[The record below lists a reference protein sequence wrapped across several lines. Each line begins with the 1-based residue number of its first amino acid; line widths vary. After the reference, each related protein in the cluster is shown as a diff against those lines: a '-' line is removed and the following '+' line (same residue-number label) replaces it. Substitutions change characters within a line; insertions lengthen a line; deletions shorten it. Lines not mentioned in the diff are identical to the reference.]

1 MLRLFLLA
9 LLVSIT
15 YGKANY
21 IVHIVDLLDSRF
33 QLPTVKWTIMQST
46 KASRKQGKVSITYG
60 KANYRIAI
68 FEELF
73 DARFNY
79 LR

>member
-1 MLRLFLLA
+1 
-9 LLVSIT
+9 
-15 YGKANY
+15 
-21 IVHIVDLLDSRF
+21 
-33 QLPTVKWTIMQST
+33 MQST

>member
-1 MLRLFLLA
+1 MDKTSLQGLFQLPTVKRTMKLLSMQRRVDIK
-9 LLVSIT
+9 VSIT

-33 QLPTVKWTIMQST
+33 QLPTVKRT
-46 KASRKQGKVSITYG
+46 AESI
-60 KANYRIAI
+60 KKS
-68 FEELF
+68 FEQLG
-73 DARFNY
+73 FNY

>member
-33 QLPTVKWTIMQST
+33 QLPTVK
-46 KASRKQGKVSITYG
+46 
-60 KANYRIAI
+60 
-68 FEELF
+68 
-73 DARFNY
+73 
-79 LR
+79 

>member
-1 MLRLFLLA
+1 MQRRVDIK
-9 LLVSIT
+9 VSIT

-33 QLPTVKWTIMQST
+33 QLPTVKRT
-46 KASRKQGKVSITYG
+46 AESI
-60 KANYRIAI
+60 KKS
-68 FEELF
+68 FEQLG
-73 DARFNY
+73 FNY